1 MTKVTGTISQ
11 LNITGTITQ
20 KNVTGTI
27 TQKSETGTITEGG
40 YVPDPPVF
48 VSAVVENAAP
58 DDVVIT
64 LSESLDESSVPATT
78 AFTVSGV
85 TDDPSVDNVAVSG
98 TDVTLTLS
106 GNVVYG
112 DTVTVSY
119 TKPGSNPLQ
128 DLVGDDVASFTD
140 ESVTNNVEQAYCDE
154 YQAVLD
160 YWTGEG
166 WDLPSEA
173 TSTIFNTMVE
183 TIVDLGVWAKGEFFD
198 FFSTHN
204 QNCAVTNWFNPGT
217 FIPSEVNAPVW
228 TQYQGYTGDSAGVKY
243 LRSNFIPSV
252 DGTLIGQDNIC
263 AMIGVGNNIKYSAY
277 DFGLRSTAGT
287 NVAFY
292 IMARSG
298 VGDLARWTCNDF
310 SLQSY
315 ANNNSKKHFTVSRGN
330 AANYDTYL
338 NFDKTNLVNASTV
351 QGDIEIFICARN
363 NNGSAEASNR
373 QLRYALLTSYL
384 TEEEVTGTIGSENT
398 YLTNYGTNLY

>member
-11 LNITGTITQ
+11 LNITSTITQ

-27 TQKSETGTITEGG
+27 TQKSVTGTITEGG

-166 WDLPSEA
+166 
-173 TSTIFNTMVE
+173 
-183 TIVDLGVWAKGEFFD
+183 
-198 FFSTHN
+198 
-204 QNCAVTNWFNPGT
+204 
-217 FIPSEVNAPVW
+217 
-228 TQYQGYTGDSAGVKY
+228 
-243 LRSNFIPSV
+243 
-252 DGTLIGQDNIC
+252 
-263 AMIGVGNNIKYSAY
+263 
-277 DFGLRSTAGT
+277 
-287 NVAFY
+287 
-292 IMARSG
+292 
-298 VGDLARWTCNDF
+298 
-310 SLQSY
+310 
-315 ANNNSKKHFTVSRGN
+315 
-330 AANYDTYL
+330 
-338 NFDKTNLVNASTV
+338 
-351 QGDIEIFICARN
+351 
-363 NNGSAEASNR
+363 
-373 QLRYALLTSYL
+373 
-384 TEEEVTGTIGSENT
+384 
-398 YLTNYGTNLY
+398 